1 MRTARAVRRD
11 SDAKKE
17 PKAPGRIALPGRGGG
32 GSFRFLKDTYT
43 ELRKVVW
50 PTREQTTH
58 LSMLVVV
65 VSLAVGVALG
75 ALDGLFTEIMKRFLA
90 SGTGA

>member
-1 MRTARAVRRD
+1 MRTARAVRLD

-50 PTREQTTH
+50 PTREQTIH
-58 LSMLVVV
+58 LSTLVIV